1 MKTAIELFV
10 IGVLFSFGPCGFLC
24 EPVILPYLAA
34 ARTSWQGGLRAV
46 LAFSAAR
53 LAAICVLGAA
63 AGMAGRTA
71 TELLRRHGNVLF
83 YGSGALACL
92 LGILIAM
99 GRQPRWAP
107 CAALQRFCAKNTLKG
122 AALLGAAIGSLPC
135 FLFLGILALIA
146 AHAGGLLSGM
156 ALGLAFGLGKTLSPV
171 VALGVVAGALP
182 ERIIKSE
189 SGRVLFQRLAGAVL
203 LLMGINVIAA
213 QAFPA

>member
-1 MKTAIELFV
+1 
-10 IGVLFSFGPCGFLC
+10 
-24 EPVILPYLAA
+24 
-34 ARTSWQGGLRAV
+34 
-46 LAFSAAR
+46 
-53 LAAICVLGAA
+53 
-63 AGMAGRTA
+63 
-71 TELLRRHGNVLF
+71 
-83 YGSGALACL
+83 
-92 LGILIAM
+92 
-99 GRQPRWAP
+99 
-107 CAALQRFCAKNTLKG
+107 LQRFCAKNTLKG